1 MTSET
6 TVAPQDVA
14 LLAQVT
20 GSPLEPKRLQTLLA
34 TGRSILEEIAR
45 LRSADL
51 GDVHPAVIFDPT
63 APYRKGG
70 R

>member
-1 MTSET
+1 MTSKT
-6 TVAPQDVA
+6 TVAPAVS

-20 GSPLEPKRLQTLLA
+20 GSPLEPERLETLLTA
-34 TGRSILEEIAR
+34 GRSILEEIAR

-63 APYRKGG
+63 APYRKSG